1 MYMKKIYFLLVS
13 ILFFVGKTSANNLVI
28 SGTPS
33 YSSTDQTLT
42 FTISWDN
49 SWSISSGPSNWDAVW
64 IFVKRQKCTGNN
76 NWVHQLLST
85 TSSDH
90 SAKVTATN
98 VTSGIVSVDAVT
110 DGVGVFV
117 KRIGT
122 NVIGSV
128 ASQTV
133 TLKLGTSTNPII
145 TTSTSDNFE
154 VLGMEMVYVPS
165 GEFYIGDGRP
175 INSNN
180 FSAGNTTQPLKI
192 TSSIQTSGLGTYTN
206 YTTSP
211 SYGCAV
217 PLPSTFPLGF
227 NGFYCMK
234 YEISQGIIV
243 EYLNTLTYDQQAARL
258 AGLGA
263 GYLPNVINTYFDYN
277 RYYNNTRINTAG
289 VYNTVPAIF
298 TCTYPYI
305 PESSLSWQDLT
316 SFLDWSGLRPMSE
329 FEFEKA
335 CRGTLNPVAN
345 EYPWGNTIINV
356 VSGSSGNT
364 LTFGTLDGLCNYNW
378 DGSPIRSGFA
388 ATSATNR
395 SQAAATYYGILDM
408 GGQTWEQ
415 CVGGGNG
422 YNYSTFTTLNG
433 NGAISTDG
441 LANVNGWPTNGGLSS
456 GTILKGGHFGIGN
469 NTAAI
474 QVSDR
479 QFFQGTNN
487 NTKEVHLGGRGV
499 RSL

>member
-1 MYMKKIYFLLVS
+1 MKKIYFLIVC
-13 ILFFVGKTSANNLVI
+13 ILFFVEKSNANNLVI
-28 SGTPS
+28 SGTPI
-33 YSSTDQTLT
+33 YSSANQTLT
-42 FTISWDN
+42 FTMSWDN
-49 SWSISSGPSNWDAVW
+49 SWSITSGPSNWDAVW

-76 NWVHQLLST
+76 NWVHQVLSS
-85 TSSDH
+85 TSSNH

-98 VTSGIVSVDAVT
+98 VTSDIVSVDAVS

-117 KRIGT
+117 KRIGS
-122 NVIGSV
+122 NVIGNV

-133 TLKLGTSTNPII
+133 TLKLETATNPSIV
-145 TTSTSDNFE
+145 TTTSDNFE
-154 VLGMEMVYVPS
+154 ILGMEMVYVPQ

-175 INSNN
+175 VNSHN
-180 FSAGNTTQPLKI
+180 FSAGATTQPLKI
-192 TSSIQTSGLGTYTN
+192 TSSIQSSGLGVYTN
-206 YTTSP
+206 YTTS
-211 SYGCAV
+211 STYGCAV
-217 PLPSTFPLGF
+217 ALPSTFPLGF

-243 EYLNTLTYDQQAARL
+243 EYLNSLTYDQQAARL
-258 AGLGA
+258 AGKGA
-263 GYLPNVINTYFDYN
+263 GYLANVVGTMFDGN
-277 RYYNNTRINTAG
+277 RYFNQTRISTAG

-305 PESSLSWQDLT
+305 PEASLSWQDFT

-345 EYPWGNTIINV
+345 EYPWGNTIINGV
-356 VSGSSGNT
+356 NGSAGHT
-364 LTFGTLDGLCNYNW
+364 LTFGTMDGLCIYNW

-395 SQAAATYYGILDM
+395 SQAGATYYGILDM

-422 YNYSTFTTLNG
+422 YNYSTFTTSNG
-433 NGAISTDG
+433 NGELTTNG
-441 LANVNGWPTNGGLSS
+441 LANVTGWPTNGGQSS
-456 GTILKGGHFGIGN
+456 GTILKGGHYGIGA

-479 QFFQGTNN
+479 QFYQGTTN
-487 NTKEVHLGGRGV
+487 NTKEDHLGGRGV
-499 RSL
+499 RSY